1 VIANSRFT
9 GHAITVEFT
18 KEALKDLLSLQAQ
31 LVTIENM
38 QKTTFAALLR
48 KLAIRCL
55 PSSAALA
62 SLAECQSVGIKKS
75 WNLVVPSEVGL
86 DARPARVAHALA
98 QFNVI

>member
-31 LVTIENM
+31 LVNDREHPEDYV
-38 QKTTFAALLR
+38 R
-48 KLAIRCL
+48 R
-55 PSSAALA
+55 SAAQARHPLSA
-62 SLAECQSVGIKKS
+62 VKRCTSLAECQSVGIKKS
-75 WNLVVPSEVGL
+75 WNRVVPGEVGL
-86 DARPARVAHALA
+86 DARPARLAHALA